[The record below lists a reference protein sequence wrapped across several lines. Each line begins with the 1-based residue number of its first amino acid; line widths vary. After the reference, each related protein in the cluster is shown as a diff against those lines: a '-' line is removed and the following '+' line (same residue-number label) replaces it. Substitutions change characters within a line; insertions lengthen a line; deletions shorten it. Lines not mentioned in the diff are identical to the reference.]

1 MHRLLALLA
10 ALLFAP
16 MAVAQT
22 FPDQRGPHVND
33 YADILSDEAE
43 ARIAA
48 DLDPTLRDHG
58 AQVTIVTLTEL
69 RFYTNDLAI
78 ADYARGLF
86 DDWQLGQADGSTAIL
101 LLILR
106 DDQEMHIRLG
116 EAYDSDWNMTA
127 ARVVGEV
134 ITPRFAEGD
143 FEAGINDG
151 SIAIR
156 DRIVIPFT
164 TPDSAP
170 PADAADT
177 EGGIG
182 IGPVLGGLGVIIAA
196 LFGWGRYRAAKRAS
210 EPCPAC
216 GATGLQRDRVVVEPA
231 TDTTEGRGEARVT
244 CPACGHVTVRSYA
257 IAKTGATPA
266 TGGKAGN
273 GGATGK
279 W

>member
-1 MHRLLALLA
+1 
-10 ALLFAP
+10 

-134 ITPRFAEGD
+134 ITPSFGARCD
-143 FEAGINDG
+143 FEA
-151 SIAIR
+151 
-156 DRIVIPFT
+156 
-164 TPDSAP
+164 
-170 PADAADT
+170 
-177 EGGIG
+177 
-182 IGPVLGGLGVIIAA
+182 LGHQ
-196 LFGWGRYRAAKRAS
+196 RRAS
-210 EPCPAC
+210 DRTTWERDSSRSPHPHRTSGDRPTGRP
-216 GATGLQRDRVVVEPA
+216 GA
-231 TDTTEGRGEARVT
+231 
-244 CPACGHVTVRSYA
+244 
-257 IAKTGATPA
+257 
-266 TGGKAGN
+266 
-273 GGATGK
+273 
-279 W
+279 

>member
-1 MHRLLALLA
+1 
-10 ALLFAP
+10 

-48 DLDPTLRDHG
+48 ELDATLRDHG

-134 ITPRFAEGD
+134 IPSRFAEGD
-143 FEAGINDG
+143 FRKPMPRFSADNYPRNLALIDG
-151 SIAIR
+151 FRSFAKAR
-156 DRIVIPFT
+156 GWT
-164 TPDSAP
+164 TAQ
-170 PADAADT
+170 
-177 EGGIG
+177 
-182 IGPVLGGLGVIIAA
+182 AA
-196 LFGWGRYRAAKRAS
+196 LAWVLDRGDHLIPIPGTRSAAHLAHWATAPEITLSQADRAEIARLLPPGFANGDRYS
-210 EPCPAC
+210 EA
-216 GATGLQRDRVVVEPA
+216 Q
-231 TDTTEGRGEARVT
+231 AR
-244 CPACGHVTVRSYA
+244 
-257 IAKTGATPA
+257 TPERYC
-266 TGGKAGN
+266 
-273 GGATGK
+273 
-279 W
+279 